1 MKSEIIQS
9 LTEDFESFAHETDGV
24 EFWFARDLQ
33 KLLGY
38 EQWRNFNLVIDKAKV
53 ACQNAGQ
60 VVEDHFVAASKKV
73 ELGSGAIREIKDVM
87 LTRYACYLI
96 AQNGDPRKDEIAFA
110 MNYFA
115 VQTRKQEILE
125 KRITEWKRLQAREK
139 LSLSEKNLSGVM
151 YERGVDDRGFAIIR
165 SRGDKALFGGYTTGQ
180 MKKKLDVSKNRPLAD
195 FLPTITIKAKDFAN
209 EITIFNI
216 NKDEQLQG
224 KEAIGQEHVRNNSEV
239 RKLLNKR
246 GIFPENLPAEE
257 DIKKLQ
263 RRVKAQDKKML
274 NQVQKLNQNKPK
286 SWEY

>member
-286 SWEY
+286 S